1 MEVLFAI
8 QTLLYTFP
16 PLEICFHCI
25 KTVTNKPRKLEDRK
39 QKNNNSINNNY
50 ANKNKYEFEHIPF

>member
-16 PLEICFHCI
+16 PLEICFAFI
-25 KTVTNKPRKLEDRK
+25 KTVTNKPRKLKDRK
-39 QKNNNSINNNY
+39 QKNNNSVNNNY